1 MLGSIFIP
9 GTQQDPTPFMSDQ
22 AEHPPMQRSSIPTVV
37 RAGIDTSTSEQLNPV
52 QLNSVVSSVTTPVD
66 LDVDMLDPIQS
77 PDDESAG
84 KQKVTLYLPAA
95 LYRQLKTRAAVE
107 METMSA
113 VTEKAL
119 HFLIEHP
126 ETVEGVMGRTHQLH
140 HCPAC
145 THPFVIQGD
154 EVVSVQSSPR
164 SGWIL
169 DDDWDSIPDEQDK
182 LVTC

>member
-1 MLGSIFIP
+1 
-9 GTQQDPTPFMSDQ
+9 
-22 AEHPPMQRSSIPTVV
+22 MQRTSIPAAV
-37 RAGIDTSTSEQLNPV
+37 RAGIDSSTSEQLN
-52 QLNSVVSSVTTPVD
+52 SVVRSVTTPADLAVD
-66 LDVDMLDPIQS
+66 LVDPSQS
-77 PDDESAG
+77 PEDESAS

-145 THPFVIQGD
+145 AHPFVIQGD

-169 DDDWDSIPDEQDK
+169 DDDWDSIPHEQDK